1 MNVPRERILRLI
13 AETCLTRDGRERLS
27 DLGGW
32 LDEHGVTG
40 EDRAAILGSGGR
52 LGVLRTLVRNNL
64 GGVAFRAL
72 SRTRRLVNAHAN
84 DAFDDDFVTF
94 LDERGPRSPLLR
106 DLPREL
112 VEFLVPRW
120 TDTEGVPPWA
130 VELAEYELALFEADA
145 APPSPTAS
153 TSAVAEVHLGSRF
166 AVAEGAKLTRFTHAV
181 QYVSEDAEDLQPPPL
196 QETLM
201 VVSRDPDGHVHAT
214 LLEPIGYDV
223 VDGLFAGQPLGDAVR
238 RAAERA
244 GTELSPSLLEE
255 TAQTLAELAAAGAFS
270 E

>member
-1 MNVPRERILRLI
+1 MNRERILRLI
-13 AETCLTRDGRERLS
+13 AETCLTRDGRERLA

-64 GGVAFRAL
+64 GGVVFRAL
-72 SRTRRLVNAHAN
+72 SRTRRVVNANAN

-94 LDERGPRSPLLR
+94 LDEKGPESPLLR
-106 DLPREL
+106 DLPREV
-112 VEFLVPRW
+112 VEFLLPRW
-120 TDTEGVPPWA
+120 TDGSRAHVPPWA
-130 VELAEYELALFEADA
+130 AELAQYELALFEADS

-166 AVAEGAKLTRFTHAV
+166 GKAEGATLVSYAHAV
-181 QYVSEDAEDLQPPPL
+181 QYVGDEEDDFEPPPL
-196 QETLM
+196 QETLL
-201 VVSRDPDGHVHAT
+201 VVSRDPDGRVQT
-214 LLEPIGYDV
+214 TSLEPIAFHV
-223 VDGLFAGQPLGDAVR
+223 VENLFAGQPLGDAVR
-238 RAAERA
+238 VAAEHA
-244 GTELSPSLLEE
+244 GTELSPALLEE

-270 E
+270 A